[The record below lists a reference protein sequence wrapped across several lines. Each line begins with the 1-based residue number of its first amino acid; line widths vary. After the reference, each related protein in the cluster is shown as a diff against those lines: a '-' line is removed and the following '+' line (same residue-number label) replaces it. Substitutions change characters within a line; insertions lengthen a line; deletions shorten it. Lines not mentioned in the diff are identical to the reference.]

1 MFGVMHKTME
11 PEEID
16 LHDATLEGFAVQYG
30 EKSAV
35 IDIAFYP
42 DQTESKE
49 RTPAQIIFSGV
60 ERVNEVSD
68 LIHLEQDKFA
78 GNVAYWQPAVGKG
91 TTYIYLV
98 SGVLAITAQS
108 VKVRVNA

>member
-1 MFGVMHKTME
+1 ME
-11 PEEID
+11 SEEID
-16 LHDATLEGFAVQYG
+16 LHDAILEGFSVLYG

-35 IDIAFYP
+35 IDIAFYQ

-49 RTPAQIIFSGV
+49 RTSAQIIFAGV
-60 ERVNEVSD
+60 ERINEVSD
-68 LIHLEQDKFA
+68 LIHLEQNKFA
-78 GNVAYWQPAVGKG
+78 GNVAYWHPAAGKG

-108 VKVRVNA
+108 VEVRVNA